1 MELLKKLTI
10 ARLGL
15 DKDVLLR
22 TCIDAQGPVAVARIF
37 GRANQVES
45 KLGDLGPYCLFKG
58 SFEGTN
64 LLSGVSYRAGHL
76 ILNGPAEGI
85 LEGQVSLAGEGG
97 EAPFVFEIGVEYA
110 GKDAKGNPYRFT
122 AKMLGESVLNLEDP
136 LKALRAIAMNDAP
149 KVIDGPK
156 ETKKGE
162 KAKA

>member
-22 TCIDAQGPVAVARIF
+22 TCIDAQGPVPVARIF
-37 GRANQVES
+37 GRATQVEN

-58 SFEGTN
+58 GFEGTN
-64 LLSGVSYRAGHL
+64 LLTGKSFKAGHL
-76 ILNGPAEGI
+76 ILNGPTEGI
-85 LEGQVSLAGEGG
+85 LEGMVSMAGEGG
-97 EAPFVFEIGVEYA
+97 EVPFVFEIGVEYA

-122 AKMLGESVLNLEDP
+122 GSMLGENVLNLEDP
-136 LKALRAIAMNDAP
+136 LKALRDIAMNNAP

-156 ETKKGE
+156 EGKKSA
-162 KAKA
+162 AKA